1 MEFLLIDVGA
11 TLALLLGYLAVV
23 FWSDLARSV

>member
-11 TLALLLGYLAVV
+11 TLVLLVGYLSVV
-23 FWSDLARSV
+23 FWSDLAH

>member
-11 TLALLLGYLAVV
+11 TVTLLLGYLAVV
-23 FWSDLARSV
+23 IWSDTARSI

>member
-11 TLALLLGYLAVV
+11 TVTLLLGYLTVV
-23 FWSDLARSV
+23 IWSDTARSI